1 MTRIWIVVA
10 MVALASS
17 VASAQATPKKPPP
30 PCRKTAKQPCDQII
44 DINDPLSLNGRVR
57 SLSLLGFLERAS
69 EELERASLEKK
80 SFVPKLIQTVDEAAL

>member
-1 MTRIWIVVA
+1 MRRIWIVVA
-10 MVALASS
+10 AVVLASS
-17 VASAQATPKKPPP
+17 VASAQGTPKKPPP
-30 PCRKTAKQPCDQII
+30 PCTKTSKQPCEQII
-44 DINDPLSLNGRVR
+44 DIYDPLNLNGKLR

>member
-1 MTRIWIVVA
+1 MRRISIVVA
-10 MVALASS
+10 VVVLASS
-17 VASAQATPKKPPP
+17 VASAQGMPKTP
-30 PCRKTAKQPCDQII
+30 PCTKTAKQPCEKRI
-44 DINDPLSLNGRVR
+44 DITDPLSLDGRVR

>member
-1 MTRIWIVVA
+1 MRRIWIVVA
-10 MVALASS
+10 TVVLASS
-17 VASAQATPKKPPP
+17 VASAQGTPKKPPV
-30 PCRKTAKQPCDQII
+30 PCTKTAKQPCEQII
-44 DINDPLSLNGRVR
+44 DITDPLSLNGKLR

>member
-1 MTRIWIVVA
+1 MRRIWIVVA
-10 MVALASS
+10 VVVLASS
-17 VASAQATPKKPPP
+17 AASAQGTPKKPV
-30 PCRKTAKQPCDQII
+30 PCTKTAKQSCEQRI
-44 DINDPLSLNGRVR
+44 DITDPLSLDGKVR